1 MAKTIKFNL
10 NCDGHHVRTLE
21 DLREHFSMEDVLE
34 YLNNGMLA
42 RWLDIRGYTAEK
54 EQVEQITAD
63 NDRDRLWAL
72 VNIFDIDADQKEVTE
87 RAQQLDWKNR
97 QKALSAAY
105 QASGESRQRI
115 LDDYFS
121 GYKNA
126 VETILTN
133 LEDYGSIKS
142 AVADIDE
149 HYQEAFDLQYKE
161 LIERIYGAV
170 RKDAHMPTALL
181 ALFTRPHMRAKYLP
195 EADTPGSFI
204 KGIDSFK
211 GRMRPSAVLD
221 LPMRIELS
229 WPNYKQIMEYAQD
242 TVPKEYDYNLKPPF
256 HVVRGEFGG
265 GDKLIQRSGQQV
277 MVIKVES
284 SDRNYV
290 QVSAAN
296 GENAHSY
303 YEINGMISGRFV
315 LLDGLRCKLSQGD
328 ALWYMEV

>member
-10 NCDGHHVRTLE
+10 YCDGHPVRTLE

-149 HYQEAFDLQYKE
+149 HYQEAFDLQYKQ

-195 EADTPGSFI
+195 EADTPGSSI
-204 KGIDSFK
+204 KGIDSLA
-211 GRMRPSAVLD
+211 GRSSTSCFSGMRSLA
-221 LPMRIELS
+221 LS
-229 WPNYKQIMEYAQD
+229 RPQYKQIMEYAQD

-256 HVVRGEFGG
+256 HVVRGESGG

-303 YEINGMISGRFV
+303 YEINGMINGRFV
-315 LLDGLRCKLSQGD
+315 LLDGLRCKLSQD
-328 ALWYMEV
+328 DKLWYMEV

>member
-10 NCDGHHVRTLE
+10 NCDGHPVRTLE

-42 RWLDIRGYTAEK
+42 RWLDIREYTAEK

-97 QKALSAAY
+97 QKALSAVY
-105 QASGESRQRI
+105 QASGEGRQRI
-115 LDDYFS
+115 LSDYFS

-142 AVADIDE
+142 AVTDIDE

-161 LIERIYGAV
+161 LIKRIYGAV
-170 RKDAHMPTALL
+170 WKDAHMPTALL

-195 EADTPGSFI
+195 EADTPSSFV
-204 KGIDSFK
+204 
-211 GRMRPSAVLD
+211 MR
-221 LPMRIELS
+221 LPTRIALS

-256 HVVRGEFGG
+256 HVVRGESGG

-296 GENAHSY
+296 GENEHSY
-303 YEINGMISGRFV
+303 YEINGMMISGRFV

>member
-10 NCDGHHVRTLE
+10 NCDGHPVRTLE

-34 YLNNGMLA
+34 YLNNGMLT

-115 LDDYFS
+115 LSDYFS

-170 RKDAHMPTALL
+170 WKDAHMPTALL
-181 ALFTRPHMRAKYLP
+181 ALFTRPHMRAKYYLP
-195 EADTPGSFI
+195 EADTPSSFV
-204 KGIDSFK
+204 
-211 GRMRPSAVLD
+211 MR
-221 LPMRIELS
+221 LPTRIALS

-284 SDRNYV
+284 SDWNYV

>member
-1 MAKTIKFNL
+1 M
-10 NCDGHHVRTLE
+10 
-21 DLREHFSMEDVLE
+21 
-34 YLNNGMLA
+34 
-42 RWLDIRGYTAEK
+42 
-54 EQVEQITAD
+54 EQITAD

-149 HYQEAFDLQYKE
+149 HYQEAFDLHYKE
-161 LIERIYGAV
+161 LINGIYNAIRG
-170 RKDAHMPTALL
+170 DAHRPTALL
-181 ALFTRPHMRAKYLP
+181 ALLTRPHMRTKYLS
-195 EADTPGSFI
+195 EADA
-204 KGIDSFK
+204 
-211 GRMRPSAVLD
+211 PSKFTGA
-221 LPMRIELS
+221 MS
-229 WPNYKQIMEYAQD
+229 KYQQIMRYVQDASRSKHTQIVQYAQD
-242 TVPKEYDYNLKPPF
+242 EISKMGMSKPPF

-290 QVSAAN
+290 QVSAAS

-303 YEINGMISGRFV
+303 HEINGKFV

-328 ALWYMEV
+328 TLWYMEV

>member
-10 NCDGHHVRTLE
+10 NCDGHPVRTLE

-42 RWLDIRGYTAEK
+42 RWLDIREYTAEK

-97 QKALSAAY
+97 QKALSAVY
-105 QASGESRQRI
+105 QASGEGRQRI
-115 LDDYFS
+115 LSDYFS

-142 AVADIDE
+142 AVTDIDE

-161 LIERIYGAV
+161 LIKRIYGAV
-170 RKDAHMPTALL
+170 WKDAHMPTALL

-195 EADTPGSFI
+195 EADTPNSFV
-204 KGIDSFK
+204 
-211 GRMRPSAVLD
+211 MR
-221 LPMRIELS
+221 LPTRIALS
-229 WPNYKQIMEYAQD
+229 
-242 TVPKEYDYNLKPPF
+242 
-256 HVVRGEFGG
+256 
-265 GDKLIQRSGQQV
+265 
-277 MVIKVES
+277 
-284 SDRNYV
+284 
-290 QVSAAN
+290 
-296 GENAHSY
+296 
-303 YEINGMISGRFV
+303 
-315 LLDGLRCKLSQGD
+315 
-328 ALWYMEV
+328 

>member
-97 QKALSAAY
+97 QKALSAVY
-105 QASGESRQRI
+105 QASGEGRQRI
-115 LDDYFS
+115 LSDYFS

-142 AVADIDE
+142 AVTDIDE

-161 LIERIYGAV
+161 LIKRIYGAV
-170 RKDAHMPTALL
+170 WKDAHMPTALL

-195 EADTPGSFI
+195 EADTPSSFV
-204 KGIDSFK
+204 
-211 GRMRPSAVLD
+211 MR
-221 LPMRIELS
+221 LPTRIALS

-256 HVVRGEFGG
+256 HVVRGESGG

>member
-10 NCDGHHVRTLE
+10 NCDGHPVRTLE

-42 RWLDIRGYTAEK
+42 RWLDIREYTAEK

-97 QKALSAAY
+97 QKALSAVY
-105 QASGESRQRI
+105 QASGEGRQRI
-115 LDDYFS
+115 LSDYFS

-142 AVADIDE
+142 AVTDIDE

-161 LIERIYGAV
+161 LIKRIYGAV
-170 RKDAHMPTALL
+170 WKDAHMPTALL

-195 EADTPGSFI
+195 EADTPSSFV
-204 KGIDSFK
+204 
-211 GRMRPSAVLD
+211 MR
-221 LPMRIELS
+221 LPTRIALS

-256 HVVRGEFGG
+256 HVVRGESGG

>member
-10 NCDGHHVRTLE
+10 NCDGHPVRTLE

-42 RWLDIRGYTAEK
+42 RWLDIREYTAEK

-97 QKALSAAY
+97 QKALSAVY
-105 QASGESRQRI
+105 QASGEGRQRI
-115 LDDYFS
+115 LSDYFS

-142 AVADIDE
+142 AVTDIDE

-161 LIERIYGAV
+161 LIKRIYGAV
-170 RKDAHMPTALL
+170 WKDAHMPTALL

-195 EADTPGSFI
+195 EADTPSSFV
-204 KGIDSFK
+204 
-211 GRMRPSAVLD
+211 MR
-221 LPMRIELS
+221 LPTRIALS

-256 HVVRGEFGG
+256 HVVRGESGG

-290 QVSAAN
+290 QASAAN

>member
-115 LDDYFS
+115 LSDYFS

-142 AVADIDE
+142 AVTDIDE

-170 RKDAHMPTALL
+170 WKDAHMPTALL
-181 ALFTRPHMRAKYLP
+181 ALLTRPHMRTKYLS
-195 EADTPGSFI
+195 EADTPGSSI
-204 KGIDSFK
+204 KGIDSLAGTSSASIFS
-211 GRMRPSAVLD
+211 GMRSLA
-221 LPMRIELS
+221 LS
-229 WPNYKQIMEYAQD
+229 QPQYRQIMEYAQD

-265 GDKLIQRSGQQV
+265 GDKLIQRTGQQV

-290 QVSAAN
+290 QVSAAS

-303 YEINGMISGRFV
+303 HEINGKFV

>member
-10 NCDGHHVRTLE
+10 NCDGHPVRTLE

-42 RWLDIRGYTAEK
+42 RWLDIREYTAEK

-97 QKALSAAY
+97 QKALSAVY
-105 QASGESRQRI
+105 QASGEGRQRI
-115 LDDYFS
+115 LSDYFS

-142 AVADIDE
+142 AVTDIDE

-161 LIERIYGAV
+161 LIKRIYGAV
-170 RKDAHMPTALL
+170 WKDAHMPTALL

-195 EADTPGSFI
+195 EADTPSSFV
-204 KGIDSFK
+204 
-211 GRMRPSAVLD
+211 MR
-221 LPMRIELS
+221 LPTRIALS
-229 WPNYKQIMEYAQD
+229 WPNYKQIREYAQD
-242 TVPKEYDYNLKPPF
+242 TVPREYDYNLKPPF
-256 HVVRGEFGG
+256 HVVRGESGG

>member
-10 NCDGHHVRTLE
+10 NCDGHPVRTLE

-42 RWLDIRGYTAEK
+42 RWLDIREYTAEK

-97 QKALSAAY
+97 QKALSAVY
-105 QASGESRQRI
+105 QASGEGRQRI
-115 LDDYFS
+115 LSDYFS

-142 AVADIDE
+142 AVTDIDE

-161 LIERIYGAV
+161 LIKRIYGAV
-170 RKDAHMPTALL
+170 WKDAHMPTALL

-195 EADTPGSFI
+195 EADTPSSFV
-204 KGIDSFK
+204 
-211 GRMRPSAVLD
+211 MR
-221 LPMRIELS
+221 LPTRIALS

-242 TVPKEYDYNLKPPF
+242 TVPREYDYNLKPPF
-256 HVVRGEFGG
+256 HVVRGESGG

>member
-10 NCDGHHVRTLE
+10 HCDGHPVRTLE

-34 YLNNGMLA
+34 YLNNGILA

-149 HYQEAFDLQYKE
+149 HYQEAFDLHYKE
-161 LIERIYGAV
+161 LIKGIYNAIRG
-170 RKDAHMPTALL
+170 DAHQPTALL
-181 ALFTRPHMRAKYLP
+181 ALLTRPHMRTKYLS
-195 EADTPGSFI
+195 EADA
-204 KGIDSFK
+204 
-211 GRMRPSAVLD
+211 PSKFTDA
-221 LPMRIELS
+221 LS
-229 WPNYKQIMEYAQD
+229 KYQQIMRHVQDASRSKYTQIVQYAQD
-242 TVPKEYDYNLKPPF
+242 EISKMGISKPPF

-290 QVSAAN
+290 QVSAAS

-303 YEINGMISGRFV
+303 HEINGKFV

-328 ALWYMEV
+328 TLWYMEV

>member
-97 QKALSAAY
+97 QKALSAVY
-105 QASGESRQRI
+105 RASGEGRQRI
-115 LDDYFS
+115 LSDYFS

-142 AVADIDE
+142 AVTDIDE

-161 LIERIYGAV
+161 LIKRIYGAV
-170 RKDAHMPTALL
+170 WKDAHMPTALL

-195 EADTPGSFI
+195 EADTPSSFV
-204 KGIDSFK
+204 
-211 GRMRPSAVLD
+211 MR
-221 LPMRIELS
+221 LPTRIALS

-256 HVVRGEFGG
+256 HVVRGESGG

>member
-10 NCDGHHVRTLE
+10 NCDGHPVRTLE

-34 YLNNGMLA
+34 YLNSGILA

-149 HYQEAFDLQYKE
+149 HYQEAFDLQYK
-161 LIERIYGAV
+161 AN
-170 RKDAHMPTALL
+170 
-181 ALFTRPHMRAKYLP
+181 
-195 EADTPGSFI
+195 
-204 KGIDSFK
+204 
-211 GRMRPSAVLD
+211 SAVGTVH
-221 LPMRIELS
+221 PAT
-229 WPNYKQIMEYAQD
+229 YACK
-242 TVPKEYDYNLKPPF
+242 VF
-256 HVVRGEFGG
+256 A
-265 GDKLIQRSGQQV
+265 RSGYARQFY
-277 MVIKVES
+277 K
-284 SDRNYV
+284 RNR
-290 QVSAAN
+290 Q
-296 GENAHSY
+296 
-303 YEINGMISGRFV
+303 F
-315 LLDGLRCKLSQGD
+315 
-328 ALWYMEV
+328 